1 MNSDWKYNILNIYIY
16 AAYRHLNSLKE
27 TTRCFGPGTQLFP
40 RVAAV
45 DNYLNGLGIRKG
57 TEVMVMHV
65 GNHFSDKYFKDPN

>member
-1 MNSDWKYNILNIYIY
+1 MSADDYSYQNLKKLTYIDM
-16 AAYRHLNSLKE
+16 LQKE

-45 DNYLNGLGIRKG
+45 DNYLNGLGIIKG